1 LAQRRFL
8 VTTILLICCLA
19 LIGCVT
25 GIGADQQGN
34 PVSQINELGQLTV
47 SFIDVGQGD
56 SILIQTSLGQSMLID
71 GGERNQGEKLVEYL
85 QKQGIDQIDVM
96 VGTHPHSDHIG
107 GLIAVLENFQ
117 VEKIYLPKV
126 THSSS
131 TFKDLLT
138 AIKNQ
143 GLKINTAQAGA
154 AIPIEGVDASF
165 IAPVR
170 DRYDSL
176 NNYSAVVKLV
186 YGNISFLFCGD
197 AEEESEQDILSSSR
211 GDLKCQVLKVG
222 HHGSSTSTS
231 DPFLNAVKPQYAI
244 IMCGAGNDYGH
255 PHQEIIE
262 KLKQAGATIYRSDE
276 NGNIVFSSDGNS
288 LKVENEKAS
297 TMPDKGFNQA
307 DTGEDSYY
315 IGNKNSKKFHRLECE
330 SLPAEHNQVNL
341 KSRAEAL
348 EAGYSP
354 CSICQP

>member
-165 IAPVR
+165 IAPAIVIQSR
-170 DRYDSL
+170 RNEQCLASSPGENQIGWRLWFGRVLGLSFKQLYSCTIGYKFGCPTHDL
-176 NNYSAVVKLV
+176 GTAKAHGNYGICSQTVGLFNHSAD
-186 YGNISFLFCGD
+186 SFL
-197 AEEESEQDILSSSR
+197 
-211 GDLKCQVLKVG
+211 
-222 HHGSSTSTS
+222 
-231 DPFLNAVKPQYAI
+231 P
-244 IMCGAGNDYGH
+244 
-255 PHQEIIE
+255 
-262 KLKQAGATIYRSDE
+262 
-276 NGNIVFSSDGNS
+276 
-288 LKVENEKAS
+288 
-297 TMPDKGFNQA
+297 GFFQ
-307 DTGEDSYY
+307 
-315 IGNKNSKKFHRLECE
+315 
-330 SLPAEHNQVNL
+330 
-341 KSRAEAL
+341 
-348 EAGYSP
+348 
-354 CSICQP
+354 

>member
-1 LAQRRFL
+1 M
-8 VTTILLICCLA
+8 
-19 LIGCVT
+19 IGCVT

-71 GGERNQGEKLVEYL
+71 GGERNQGKKLVEYL

-107 GLIAVLENFQ
+107 VLLQYWKTSKLKNLSAQSDPQLFNIQ
-117 VEKIYLPKV
+117 RFADSY
-126 THSSS
+126 
-131 TFKDLLT
+131 
-138 AIKNQ
+138 KNQ

-276 NGNIVFSSDGNS
+276 NGI
-288 LKVENEKAS
+288 
-297 TMPDKGFNQA
+297 
-307 DTGEDSYY
+307 
-315 IGNKNSKKFHRLECE
+315 
-330 SLPAEHNQVNL
+330 
-341 KSRAEAL
+341 
-348 EAGYSP
+348 
-354 CSICQP
+354 